1 MDNDKQI
8 RKIPNYSLED
18 IKKYSETL
26 KRGLE
31 DLKDNELTKTLKDFL
46 EQLRVSEGV
55 RTESMHQIW
64 LTFKG
69 KTNDED
75 ILKAKALSLALV
87 IVQIVRQ
94 NTEEFIKLYN
104 NDNSISLGE
113 LFIEIASI
121 FLLFIDRVAFSLLGE
136 KNRAFFMDNLD
147 EEFVALSLKANYKEN
162 ADLMFD
168 PFYSDLSKRFDEYSK
183 LPFVQ
188 EINNSPKGTQLW
200 EFAKNVAK
208 ILGKEKDV
216 FIIIFVQL
224 LILSDFATLQL
235 NELLI
240 GSQTL

>member
-1 MDNDKQI
+1 M
-8 RKIPNYSLED
+8 
-18 IKKYSETL
+18 
-26 KRGLE
+26 
-31 DLKDNELTKTLKDFL
+31 
-46 EQLRVSEGV
+46 
-55 RTESMHQIW
+55 
-64 LTFKG
+64 TFKG
-69 KTNDED
+69 KTNDEN

-147 EEFVALSLKANYKEN
+147 EEFVALSLKTNYKEN

-183 LPFVQ
+183 LPFVK

-208 ILGKEKDV
+208 ILRKEKDV
-216 FIIIFVQL
+216 FIIMSVQL

-235 NELLI
+235 DELLV
-240 GSQTL
+240 GSQNL